1 MISQLFRV
9 QIDGLDLAGKTSTI
23 RLLKS
28 KLVGETKVNHISY
41 LGTRKSNPKLKEAE
55 ILHEGS
61 GSSEDKIKGFFDAL
75 SHESSI
81 YNHPDCHVIQ
91 DSSILMRTM
100 AHQGSNT
107 YAEELFSTIVPSL
120 PVFDLFVI
128 LTADLDSRIQRLEK
142 RKKESTQEITVDD
155 SLILTNPD
163 LFFSKERELIKYS
176 KLWFNPLILDTS
188 NQTIEEI
195 TDTIVQS
202 LS

>member
-28 KLVGETKVNHISY
+28 QLDGETRVNHISY

-61 GSSEDKIKGFFDAL
+61 GTSKDKIKGFFEAL
-75 SHESSI
+75 SYESGV
-81 YNHPDCHVIQ
+81 YNHPECNVIQ

-100 AHQGSNT
+100 AHQGSNS
-107 YAEELFSTIVPSL
+107 YAEELFSTIVPNL
-120 PVFDLFVI
+120 PKFDRFVI
-128 LTADLDSRIQRLEK
+128 LTANLDSRIQRLEK
-142 RKKESTQEITVDD
+142 RKQESTQEITVDD

-163 LFFSKERELIKYS
+163 LFFSKENQLIKYS
-176 KLWFNPLILDTS
+176 KLWFDPLILDTS

-195 TDTIVQS
+195 TDTILQT
-202 LS
+202 LM